1 MKLEAI
7 KMIGSAAKS
16 MVAPEAKKAVTVSI
30 KDGASK
36 LESAQDAMASQGKAM
51 VKKAYVKPEMKVVEI
66 KKRNMQAA
74 SGGTTDITDGG
85 GSYWANEGGS
95 TGGQNDIWG
104 KDGW

>member
-74 SGGTTDITDGG
+74 SGGTTDPFDTGVGTGSGIDGDDDA
-85 GSYWANEGGS
+85 WARS
-95 TGGQNDIWG
+95 SSIW
-104 KDGW
+104 DN